1 MAESSS
7 LDGQVRG
14 MGTAGVGRLDDLEG
28 ECIAAGELS
37 GSTWRQEEGEA
48 ALAAPLDLRRSI
60 CLTVRKRAQGSEG
73 KDYFSVSTNK
83 CDTLQPD

>member
-14 MGTAGVGRLDDLEG
+14 MGTAGVGRLEDLEG

-60 CLTVRKRAQGSEG
+60 CLTVRKRVQGSEG
-73 KDYFSVSTNK
+73 KDCFSVSTNT

>member
-1 MAESSS
+1 VAESSS

-14 MGTAGVGRLDDLEG
+14 RGTGGMGRLEDLEG
-28 ECIAAGELS
+28 ECIGAGELS

-60 CLTVRKRAQGSEG
+60 CLTARKGVQGSES
-73 KDYFSVSTNK
+73 KDYFSASMNK
-83 CDTLQPD
+83 CVPPQPD